1 MKKLYLIALL
11 MIVLL
16 ASYAQAPVVSF
27 ACLDENNVPQHLDSV
42 RIENWTRNWMVT
54 ICYPNLSISLDD
66 INIGIAELEFDED
79 GLARNIPNPFDG
91 RTRAQLTLSENEHII
106 MRVFDITGKS
116 VAYYEGQLEAG
127 KHDFDIVLSTPQT
140 YILQVVTS
148 KKTYAIKMV
157 NVGRGGEDEISLK
170 TFDNEAVVKSTK
182 QIMEYDF
189 EVGDCMHYQG
199 FVTIGNTMV
208 MTEPV
213 TQNQYNSETIT
224 FLLATQQADGQPCP
238 GAATVTDIDS
248 NTYNTVRIGYQCWM
262 KENLRTTRYAN
273 GTTISLGS
281 STSTITS
288 YRYYPNNDSS
298 NVSIY
303 GYLYNWPAVMHG
315 ASSSTANPS
324 GVQGICPDG
333 WHVPSD
339 AEWTQLTNYVSNQ
352 IQYQCDNNS
361 GNIAKVLASTTGWAS
376 NDNNTCA
383 VGNNPSTNNSTGF
396 SALPAGFCDYGS
408 YYGFGISANIWS
420 ATEDNDSRA
429 YSRYLGYNNA
439 NVLRGYGHKY
449 DGFSVRCVRDATDSV
464 SLPMVTT
471 NTVSSITTTSAI
483 CGGNVTSDGGATVSA
498 RGVCWSTSQN
508 PTISDSHTTDGSGTG
523 NFISIITGLAEG
535 TTYYVRAYAINS
547 VGISYGN
554 VVFFGVP
561 NPNDGQH
568 CPGDSTVT
576 DIDNNTYNTVQIGNQ
591 CWMKENLRTTRY
603 ANGTSIPLSANTMT
617 PMPHRYNPNNN
628 SSNVPTY
635 GYLYNWFAVMYGV
648 SSSSTNSSGVQG
660 ICPDGWHV
668 PSDAE
673 WTQLTDYVGS
683 QLQYQC
689 HNSSDNIA
697 KALASTT
704 GWNSHTNTCA
714 IGNNPSTNNAT
725 GFSALPAGIYVGIY
739 DYFGDYSYFWSAT
752 ELDDNAAYYRHLY
765 YDIAHVYRYFNYKN
779 YGLSVRCVRDATDS
793 VSLPMVT
800 TNTVSSIT
808 TTSAICGGNV
818 TSDGGATVS
827 ARGVC
832 WSTSQNP
839 TVSDSHTTNGTGIGS
854 FTSSITV
861 LSPDTTYYVR
871 AYATNSVGTAYGSQV
886 SFTTPTS
893 STGQNDQPCPDAAT
907 VTDIDSNTY
916 NTVQIGNQCWMKENL
931 RTTRYA
937 NGDSISIGTE
947 SSEITPYRYSPNND
961 ANNVPTYGYLYNW
974 LAVMHGTSSS
984 SANPSGVQGICPNG
998 WHVPSD
1004 AEWTQLTDYVGSQ
1017 VQYQCD
1023 NNSDYKAKAL
1033 ASTTG
1038 WTSSTTICAVGN
1050 DPSSNNATGFSVLP
1064 AGNYGLY
1071 LGFGDGALFWSASET
1086 NDHNAYS
1093 RTLSYGS
1100 SLVLR
1105 FDDGK
1110 YHGFSVRCVRD
1121 ATSSVSLLTV
1131 TTNTVSS
1138 ITTTSATCGG
1148 NVTTDGG
1155 ATVTARGVCWST
1167 SPNPTLADNHTTDGS
1182 GTGAFTSSITGLAEG
1197 TTYYVRAYATNSQG
1211 TSYGTQ
1217 RSFTT
1222 TSSSTGQDGQPCPG
1236 AATVTDIDNNTYNTV
1251 QIGNQC
1257 WMKENLRTTR
1267 YANGDSISIGT
1278 ESSEITPYRYSPNN
1292 DASNVPTYGYLYN
1305 WPAVMHSAS
1314 SSTANPSGVQGICP
1328 DGWHVPSDAEWT
1340 QLTDYVR
1347 SQTQYRCDNSSEN
1360 IAKALASTTGW
1371 NSSTNTCA
1379 VGNNPSSNN
1388 ATGFSALPAC
1398 FYDGGYY
1405 NIGNGAY
1412 VWSATEN
1419 RDYYAYYRNLY
1430 YNDANVYRYGND
1442 KFYGF
1447 SVRCVRD

>member
-1 MKKLYLIALL
+1 
-11 MIVLL
+11 
-16 ASYAQAPVVSF
+16 
-27 ACLDENNVPQHLDSV
+27 
-42 RIENWTRNWMVT
+42 
-54 ICYPNLSISLDD
+54 
-66 INIGIAELEFDED
+66 
-79 GLARNIPNPFDG
+79 
-91 RTRAQLTLSENEHII
+91 
-106 MRVFDITGKS
+106 
-116 VAYYEGQLEAG
+116 
-127 KHDFDIVLSTPQT
+127 
-140 YILQVVTS
+140 
-148 KKTYAIKMV
+148 
-157 NVGRGGEDEISLK
+157 
-170 TFDNEAVVKSTK
+170 
-182 QIMEYDF
+182 
-189 EVGDCMHYQG
+189 
-199 FVTIGNTMV
+199 
-208 MTEPV
+208 
-213 TQNQYNSETIT
+213 
-224 FLLATQQADGQPCP
+224 
-238 GAATVTDIDS
+238 
-248 NTYNTVRIGYQCWM
+248 
-262 KENLRTTRYAN
+262 
-273 GTTISLGS
+273 
-281 STSTITS
+281 
-288 YRYYPNNDSS
+288 
-298 NVSIY
+298 
-303 GYLYNWPAVMHG
+303 
-315 ASSSTANPS
+315 
-324 GVQGICPDG
+324 
-333 WHVPSD
+333 
-339 AEWTQLTNYVSNQ
+339 
-352 IQYQCDNNS
+352 
-361 GNIAKVLASTTGWAS
+361 
-376 NDNNTCA
+376 
-383 VGNNPSTNNSTGF
+383 
-396 SALPAGFCDYGS
+396 
-408 YYGFGISANIWS
+408 
-420 ATEDNDSRA
+420 
-429 YSRYLGYNNA
+429 
-439 NVLRGYGHKY
+439 
-449 DGFSVRCVRDATDSV
+449 
-464 SLPMVTT
+464 
-471 NTVSSITTTSAI
+471 
-483 CGGNVTSDGGATVSA
+483 
-498 RGVCWSTSQN
+498 
-508 PTISDSHTTDGSGTG
+508 
-523 NFISIITGLAEG
+523 
-535 TTYYVRAYAINS
+535 
-547 VGISYGN
+547 
-554 VVFFGVP
+554 
-561 NPNDGQH
+561 
-568 CPGDSTVT
+568 
-576 DIDNNTYNTVQIGNQ
+576 
-591 CWMKENLRTTRY
+591 
-603 ANGTSIPLSANTMT
+603 
-617 PMPHRYNPNNN
+617 
-628 SSNVPTY
+628 
-635 GYLYNWFAVMYGV
+635 
-648 SSSSTNSSGVQG
+648 
-660 ICPDGWHV
+660 
-668 PSDAE
+668 
-673 WTQLTDYVGS
+673 
-683 QLQYQC
+683 
-689 HNSSDNIA
+689 
-697 KALASTT
+697 
-704 GWNSHTNTCA
+704 
-714 IGNNPSTNNAT
+714 
-725 GFSALPAGIYVGIY
+725 
-739 DYFGDYSYFWSAT
+739 
-752 ELDDNAAYYRHLY
+752 
-765 YDIAHVYRYFNYKN
+765 
-779 YGLSVRCVRDATDS
+779 S